1 MENSQ
6 HGEGS
11 RPCRWRVPVFPEMNV
26 YHKPS
31 LEESPTLWMLS
42 KAKHIRVLEA
52 RGTSDVYIPS
62 VKPRPGGEGRMVLRT
77 QVGVLSGKDQAS
89 AAAPLSGGGRIAL
102 CLQGQWVW
110 AEAPLLWKS
119 HLKKKSVLKKVTDQQ
134 LFYYKRFLSNHD
146 ISYLPWLLRAPIL
159 QINDTMQV

>member
-1 MENSQ
+1 ME
-6 HGEGS
+6 GPGVS
-11 RPCRWRVPVFPEMNV
+11 RDNV

-31 LEESPTLWMLS
+31 LEESPPLWMLS

-62 VKPRPGGEGRMVLRT
+62 VKPRPGGEGRVVLRT

-119 HLKKKSVLKKVTDQQ
+119 HLKKK
-134 LFYYKRFLSNHD
+134 
-146 ISYLPWLLRAPIL
+146 ISFEEGHRPAAILLQKISIEP
-159 QINDTMQV
+159 